1 VFFWIDVNFSRP
13 EGAKQI
19 SKGRAKLSTIIHE
32 SEKDNNTILKSRE
45 RGNHEKH
52 ERHEEGR
59 KKLMR
64 HDAFRAFSVDEEV
77 NEIGWT
83 KIITQSKHALEDR
96 PATFLQIAD
105 TN

>member
-1 VFFWIDVNFSRP
+1 
-13 EGAKQI
+13 
-19 SKGRAKLSTIIHE
+19 
-32 SEKDNNTILKSRE
+32 
-45 RGNHEKH
+45 
-52 ERHEEGR
+52 
-59 KKLMR
+59 MR